1 MMGKSERNV
10 VQAEP
15 KRDRPRI
22 VRTAFGEVTKAP
34 TEATVMFQKIISGT
48 EMIIPQNA
56 VLTAGCQP
64 NFGCIALMIRWVKK
78 MLIANNTTA
87 LE

>member
-1 MMGKSERNV
+1 
-10 VQAEP
+10 
-15 KRDRPRI
+15 
-22 VRTAFGEVTKAP
+22 
-34 TEATVMFQKIISGT
+34 
-48 EMIIPQNA
+48 